1 MGNPNLRQVVW
12 LEIRISF
19 CVGMGMGEAMLE
31 KLAVWGCYSLA
42 ATSGLLSALPALL
55 GRPMLVGQQVE
66 AYGSSSHH
74 LSPRFKRH
82 TRACTHRGLE
92 I

>member
-82 TRACTHRGLE
+82 ICTCTHKGLE